1 MRWLWATPPSEV
13 EMPLHPGRRLLA
25 VLIDTVLATWSYEAE
40 AQQTS
45 GKIPRIGV
53 LWHGANEDEEA
64 VYLAALRQGLRDFG
78 YIDGHNIK
86 LENRFPAEVPERFA
100 SLALELVELKV
111 DVFVAIN
118 RHAALAAQRATKTIP
133 IVFVA
138 VPNVVRI
145 KLVNSMARPGANITG
160 LSNMA
165 LDLTAKR
172 LELLKLVVPSLQH
185 VALLV
190 NGNDKDGS
198 RLYIEEAQIAAHRL
212 KFNLHP
218 VEVGS
223 PLDLAAAFEKMRID
237 QIDGMVVTQ
246 DGLFFVT
253 RREIA
258 NLALTL
264 RLPTVVYS
272 RETVEA
278 GALASYGPSNPTIF
292 RRTGYFVDKILKG
305 TSPAT
310 LPVEQ
315 PTKFEFIVN
324 LKAAKALGIEVAP
337 SLLSQADEVLE

>member
-1 MRWLWATPPSEV
+1 MPVHSAPWLLV
-13 EMPLHPGRRLLA
+13 GLMGV
-25 VLIDTVLATWSYEAE
+25 VLFAWSSRVD
-40 AQQTS
+40 AQQAT

-53 LWHGANEDEEA
+53 LWHGANEEEEA

-78 YIDGHNIK
+78 YIEGHNIQ
-86 LENRFPAEVPERFA
+86 LENRFPAEEPERFS
-100 SLALELVELKV
+100 SLAFELVELKV

-138 VPNVVRI
+138 VPNVVSI

-172 LELLKLVVPSLQH
+172 LELLKLLVPSLQR

-198 RLYIEEAQIAAHRL
+198 RQYIEESQVAAQRL
-212 KFNLHP
+212 KLSLQP
-218 VEVGS
+218 VEIGS
-223 PLDLAAAFEKMRID
+223 SLDLAPAFKKMSED
-237 QIDGMVVTQ
+237 QVEGVVVIQ

-253 RREIA
+253 RRAIA
-258 NLALTL
+258 SLALAL
-264 RLPTVVYS
+264 RLPTIVYS

-278 GALASYGPSNPTIF
+278 GALASYGPSNRDIF
-292 RRTGYFVDKILKG
+292 RRTGYFVDRILKG
-305 TSPAT
+305 ANPAT

-324 LKAAKALGIEVAP
+324 LKAAKALGIEVP
-337 SLLSQADEVLE
+337 PTLLAQADEVLE